1 MRKNYPFFYSGA
13 VKFCLPIC
21 IVTTF
26 LLCMN
31 SCTVPKQSTYFKT
44 LQKDTTLKGAVL
56 NNYES
61 KIVKG
66 DKLAIS
72 VSSLNP
78 AEDAIFNAATIG
90 AGTGGAAATGLSNA
104 PGYTVQQDG
113 TIQLHRIGTIKV
125 EGYTRKEL
133 AKQIQMGLLAYTKEP
148 IVQVNYQNHKLTV
161 IGAVNTPIV
170 INMPEEQMSVID
182 ALVLSGD
189 ITANGKRDNITIIR
203 ENGDEKEVKRINL
216 EDNSI
221 FSSPW
226 YYVKPN
232 DIILVAEDTE
242 KYVKQE
248 KRQKL
253 QNNLSL
259 IASAVSLVVIILSRV
274 IK

>member
-26 LLCMN
+26 LLLMS
-31 SCTVPKQSTYFKT
+31 SCTVSKQSTYFKT
-44 LQKDTTLKGAVL
+44 LQRDTTLKGAVL

-78 AEDAIFNAATIG
+78 TEDVFFNAATV
-90 AGTGGAAATGLSNA
+90 GTGGTGASTGITNA

-133 AKQIQMGLLAYTKEP
+133 ARQIQMSLLAYTKEP
-148 IVQVNYQNHKLTV
+148 IVQVNYQNHKITV
-161 IGAVNTPIV
+161 IGAVNTPTV
-170 INMPEEQMSVID
+170 ISMPEEQMSVID

-189 ITANGKRDNITIIR
+189 VTPNGKRDNITIIR

-259 IASAVSLVVIILSRV
+259 VASAVSLVVIILSRV